1 MLTPDTRVTRLEMRL
16 QLVRVARLVT
26 VALLLLEAAC
36 SSVLGLPVTS
46 LSLGNISA
54 VSTVSG
60 LGPAVP
66 PPESAEDSNLRGA
79 ALEEGPRCLDPGT
92 NTRNFEPDFIGG
104 VSSQTSK

>member
-1 MLTPDTRVTRLEMRL
+1 MRL

-46 LSLGNISA
+46 LSLGNMS
-54 VSTVSG
+54 
-60 LGPAVP
+60 AVP

-92 NTRNFEPDFIGG
+92 NTRDFEPDFIGG
-104 VSSQTSK
+104 VSSQTFQ

>member
-1 MLTPDTRVTRLEMRL
+1 MPAPDTRVTRVEMRL
-16 QLVRVARLVT
+16 QLVRVAR
-26 VALLLLEAAC
+26 LLLLEAAC

-46 LSLGNISA
+46 VSLGNISA

-92 NTRNFEPDFIGG
+92 NTRTFEPDFIGG
-104 VSSQTSK
+104 VIR

>member
-1 MLTPDTRVTRLEMRL
+1 MRL

-46 LSLGNISA
+46 LSLGNMSA
-54 VSTVSG
+54 VSAVSG

-104 VSSQTSK
+104 VNSRHVNNS